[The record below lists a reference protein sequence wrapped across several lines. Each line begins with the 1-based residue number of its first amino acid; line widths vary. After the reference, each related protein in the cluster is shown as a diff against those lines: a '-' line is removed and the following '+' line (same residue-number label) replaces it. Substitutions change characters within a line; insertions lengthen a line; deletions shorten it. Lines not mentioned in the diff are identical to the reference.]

1 MPRIEAVIFDMDGV
15 LVDSEPVH
23 RAASR
28 QLVAPHEMTDEQYE
42 QFIGASGTAFMTWVQ
57 SHYDLDATIEELNV
71 RYSAHILE
79 ELRAHPLQPL
89 DGVVDLIA
97 ALSQKG
103 VLLGVAS
110 QSQPEWVRATL
121 EGAKLH
127 WAFQAI
133 VAGDAVSFGK
143 PYPDIYLHTA
153 TQLGVPAGAC
163 LAIEDSVPG
172 VAAAAAAGMVVVQS
186 RQGSLPALP
195 QPEAH
200 HVVDSLRAFDL
211 EWLGGGP
218 STTR

>member
-1 MPRIEAVIFDMDGV
+1 MPHIEAVIFDMDGV

-23 RAASR
+23 RTAARRLIAPQVMTDDEYARFVGSTTESFMAWIRERYDLSTDELSLASR
-28 QLVAPHEMTDEQYE
+28 FTDLV
-42 QFIGASGTAFMTWVQ
+42 
-57 SHYDLDATIEELNV
+57 EEEV
-71 RYSAHILE
+71 SE
-79 ELRAHPLQPL
+79 HPLPPL

-103 VLLGVAS
+103 MMLAVAS
-110 QSQPEWVRATL
+110 QSKPEWVRATL

-127 WAFQAI
+127 WAFQVI

-153 TQLGVPAGAC
+153 TQLGIPAGAC
-163 LAIEDSVPG
+163 LAIEDSIPG

-186 RQGSLPALP
+186 RQGSLPSLP

-218 STTR
+218 GITR

>member
-1 MPRIEAVIFDMDGV
+1 MPHIEAVIFDINGV

-23 RAASR
+23 RLASR
-28 QLVAPHEMTDEQYE
+28 QLVAPHEMTDEQYA
-42 QFIGASGTAFMTWVQ
+42 QFIGSTEEAFMTWVHT
-57 SHYDLDATIEELNV
+57 HYDLDASIEELSA

-79 ELRAHPLQPL
+79 ELTAHPLQAL

-103 VLLGVAS
+103 MMLAVAS
-110 QSQPEWVRATL
+110 QSKPEWVRATL

-127 WAFQAI
+127 WAFQVI

-153 TQLGVPAGAC
+153 TQLGIPAGAC
-163 LAIEDSVPG
+163 LAIEDSIPG

-186 RQGSLPALP
+186 RQGSLPSLP
-195 QPEAH
+195 QSEAD
-200 HVVDSLRAFDL
+200 HVIDSLRAFDL
-211 EWLGGGP
+211 EWLGDAPGI
-218 STTR
+218 TR